1 MIVSLL
7 FATCLMITC
16 IRHFYKYVI
25 KVPKNQWPLSVT
37 IFYITAFI
45 TLLAIL
51 LFSSCSYT
59 SERTS
64 HLTSFVLAMAALSEV
79 GIQCIAIS
87 QASSA
92 MELGLYLRD
101 IRNDNKTQSGPLMSS
116 PGRKQSSGTKRK
128 SFINV
133 FLWVHIAIF
142 FSIPCGFWILSSYII
157 NR

>member
-7 FATCLMITC
+7 CATCLMITC
-16 IRHFYKYVI
+16 IKHFYKYVI

-59 SERTS
+59 SERNS
-64 HLTSFVLAMAALSEV
+64 HLTNFVLAMAALSEV

-101 IRNDNKTQSGPLMSS
+101 IRNENKTQSEPLMSS
-116 PGRKQSSGTKRK
+116 PGRKQRSGSKRK

-142 FSIPCGFWILSSYII
+142 FSIPCAFWIISSYLI